1 MMDIKPG
8 TAVQPA
14 ELLFKSV
21 SDRGLVLDAQDHQ
34 PAVVLESI
42 VQPLKSL
49 GLLKQAD

>member
-1 MMDIKPG
+1 MDIKPG

-34 PAVVLESI
+34 PMVVQESV
-42 VQPLKSL
+42 VQPLL
-49 GLLKQAD
+49 FFLIAETR